1 MNNRPPV
8 ASPTDAAPSTDL
20 PTVLFVTHS
29 AACSGAELFL
39 LRVVTR
45 VGRIAPFVLLGEHGP
60 LEALLSEAD
69 IPHAVAGSGDLRSP
83 ARLPLLRATRDLIS
97 ELRPAAVYTHSAKAH
112 ILAGVAGRLSGV
124 PVISH
129 AHDLLRGGSLSRIN
143 AAILQVAF
151 STIPTAIIANSR
163 TTKRSLVAS
172 ARLKTR
178 DVIGCPVAIEQP
190 CSTRAATDAPV
201 FGLAGR
207 ITSWKG
213 QWLAIEAFA
222 AARSTGLRERA
233 KLVLFGAA
241 LFGDDNVYEQEL
253 HALVS
258 RLGLNAHVEFAGH
271 QSDMVAALE
280 RCDVMLHTSITP
292 EPFGQVVIEAMA
304 AGRPV
309 IAADQGGP
317 SEIIT
322 SGFDGI
328 LFESG
333 SSASLASAMLTLAE
347 QPETRL
353 NLARNA
359 RQSVARYDAAGIVA
373 QLETALLHT
382 IGR

>member
-1 MNNRPPV
+1 MNIPSTV
-8 ASPTDAAPSTDL
+8 ASLSDAVPRNDL
-20 PTVLFVTHS
+20 PPVLFVTHS

-45 VGRIAPFVLLGEHGP
+45 VSRIAPFVLLGEHGP
-60 LEALLSEAD
+60 LESLLSEAG
-69 IPHAVAGSGDLRSP
+69 IPHAVAGSEHPRSTT
-83 ARLPLLRATRDLIS
+83 RLPLLRATRDLIA

-112 ILAGVAGRLSGV
+112 ILAGAAGRLSGV

-143 AAILQVAF
+143 AAILQAAF
-151 STIPTAIIANSR
+151 SMIPTAIIANSR
-163 TTKRSLVAS
+163 TTKQSLISS

-178 DVIGCPVAIEQP
+178 NVIGCPVSIEQP

-207 ITSWKG
+207 LASWKG
-213 QWLAIEAFA
+213 QRLAIEAFA
-222 AARSTGLRERA
+222 AARSTGLHERT

-241 LFGDDNVYEQEL
+241 LFGADTAYEQEL
-253 HALVS
+253 HELVS
-258 RLGLNAHVEFAGH
+258 ELGLTPHVEFAGH

-280 RCDVMLHTSITP
+280 RCDIMLHTSITP

-322 SGFDGI
+322 PGFDGI

-333 SSASLASAMLTLAE
+333 SSTSLASAMLTLAE

-359 RQSVARYDAAGIVA
+359 RQSVARYDAMGIVA
-373 QLETALLHT
+373 QLETALLQT